1 MRIGPLPSLAP
12 REIGGMNFDQMP
24 GLKDALG
31 AAKTGGATGA
41 DSIGGAASALTPR
54 AASAIGGGRGPSFSN
69 LLEGAVS
76 EINGKMQTAQTEQ
89 AKVLTG
95 ESTNL
100 HHAMIAMQESS
111 TAFTMMVEVRN
122 KLVES
127 YQELM
132 RMQV

>member
-12 REIGGMNFDQMP
+12 REIPGFGESTPATQIGGIG
-24 GLKDALG
+24 GLEG
-31 AAKTGGATGA
+31 IAKPEATP
-41 DSIGGAASALTPR
+41 SIGGAEK
-54 AASAIGGGRGPSFSN
+54 GGFSN
-69 LLEGAVS
+69 FLQKAVS
-76 EINGKMQTAQTEQ
+76 EIDGKMQTAKAEQ

-100 HHAMIAMQESS
+100 HQAMIAMQEASV
-111 TAFTMMVEVRN
+111 AFTLMVEVRN

-127 YQELM
+127 YQEVM